1 MTANIIGVGGFAR
14 SGKDT
19 FVGIAKKI
27 LAKNGYSS
35 HKVSFA
41 DALKQDL
48 EGWLLEKYNISVWT
62 SNDEEKALIRPFLVA
77 HGCGKR
83 IQTQGKYWVDKVD
96 EQIRDFCTRES
107 KDKYSQHVFFVSD
120 VRFRNEANWL
130 HENWAGELVHLKR
143 WSYKDV
149 RDGYGDTV
157 STKTFDAAPNEEEK
171 VQDPLVIEVADQN
184 VEWESKRKLTT
195 EEAMEDP
202 YLQGVVL
209 DVLNRTKYFRL
220 DKAITGILS
229 L

>member
-1 MTANIIGVGGFAR
+1 MTTNIIGVGGFAR

-35 HKVSFA
+35 QKVSFA
-41 DALKQDL
+41 DSLKRDL
-48 EGWLLEKYNISVWT
+48 EAWLLEKYGISVWT

-96 EQIRDFCTRES
+96 EQIRFTNSHEYRDSTN
-107 KDKYSQHVFFVSD
+107 HVYFVSD

-130 HENWAGELVHLKR
+130 HEKWAGELIHLKR
-143 WSYKDV
+143 WSTKEV
-149 RDGYGDTV
+149 RDGYGDNV
-157 STKTFDAAPNEEEK
+157 FAKVFDAAPNEEEK
-171 VQDPLVIEVADQN
+171 LQDPLVVEVADQN

-209 DVLNRTKYFRL
+209 DALNRTKYFRL